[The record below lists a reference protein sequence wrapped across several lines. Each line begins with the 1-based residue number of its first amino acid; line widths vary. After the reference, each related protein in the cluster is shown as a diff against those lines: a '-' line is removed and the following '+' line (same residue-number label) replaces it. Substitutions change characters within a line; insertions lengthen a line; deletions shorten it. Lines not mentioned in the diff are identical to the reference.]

1 MKPDTTALLSVHV
14 PAESLPVPILAILL
28 IGFFAVVVLLIQ
40 KASKFAAYARADFPT
55 HAATVIVGLGAFLL
69 TIPVLLARIALGM
82 EAPGGTGDL
91 LAAEIGLAGV
101 TAAMLGAKR
110 FSSPE
115 YMAGKAQVE
124 AAKSASPQVT
134 VTGNANVN
142 TDAGAVVPKKPAQA
156 VSAFGGDSNE

>member
-1 MKPDTTALLSVHV
+1 MTIP
-14 PAESLPVPILAILL
+14 SLPAGALPWQILAILL
-28 IGFFAVVVLLIQ
+28 VGFFVVIAMLIQ
-40 KASKFAAYARADFPT
+40 KAAAFKAYASGDFPT
-55 HAATVIVGLGAFLL
+55 HSATVLVGLGAFAM
-69 TIPVLLARIALGM
+69 TIPILLARIALGM

-101 TAAMLGAKR
+101 TAAMLGVKR

-115 YMAGKAQVE
+115 YLAGKATVE

-142 TDAGAVVPKKPAQA
+142 TDAGNTPPAQPA
-156 VSAFGGDSNE
+156 VPVVARPSAFGGLSND